1 MECLFRSLR
10 VYFLIYIFFVDIS
23 ILCFLVSSGQRVRE
37 FPVFGVVEGVYF
49 KGIIDELSYNQKG
62 ELVLK
67 ELKTR
72 KHDSLP
78 SAAQALGHHFQV
90 CEIFPLPQPFFS
102 S

>member
-1 MECLFRSLR
+1 MSTHLFFCVFFLSL
-10 VYFLIYIFFVDIS
+10 
-23 ILCFLVSSGQRVRE
+23 GQCVRE

-72 KHDSLP
+72 RHDSLP
-78 SAAQALGHHFQV
+78 GAAQALGHRFQV
-90 CEIFPLPQPFFS
+90 CEIFSLPQPFFLLKLT
-102 S
+102 